1 MHDIGMRTRLPSQPA
16 PPLRLVQAGEPSR
29 ADDPNDPADQ
39 ERFVVVTPEG
49 MAVTGAT
56 DAESNPASLI
66 EQPAKVMRIG
76 SMIKQLLEE
85 VRSAPLDEAGR
96 ARLAEIHERSLAE
109 LEKGLAP
116 ELVEE
121 LERLSLPFTDD
132 GTPSDAELRIAQAQ
146 LVGWLEG
153 LFHGIQTAL
162 FAQQM
167 AARAQL
173 EQMRRA
179 LPGGP
184 GAGLGVRPGSDEA
197 HPPTT
202 GQYL

>member
-1 MHDIGMRTRLPSQPA
+1 MTA
-16 PPLRLVQAGEPSR
+16 PGPGSDNHQ
-29 ADDPNDPADQ
+29 Q
-39 ERFVVVTPEG
+39 VVVVGPDGQPMGAMDMGAAGSEG
-49 MAVTGAT
+49 GGPIT
-56 DAESNPASLI
+56 DLV

-76 SMIKQLLEE
+76 TMIKQLLEE
-85 VRSAPLDEAGR
+85 VRAAPLDEASR
-96 ARLAEIHERSLAE
+96 SRLAAIHASSIRE

-116 ELVEE
+116 ELREE
-121 LERLSLPFTDD
+121 LERISLPFTE
-132 GTPSDAELRIAQAQ
+132 GETPSDAELRIAQAQ

-153 LFHGIQTAL
+153 VFHGIQTAL

-173 EQMRRA
+173 EEMRRRA

-184 GAGLGVRPGSDEA
+184 GAPTPQPGG
-197 HPPTT
+197 